1 MLLTEE
7 TAEGEELPKC
17 PSLFT
22 GKEETCL
29 GGVLV
34 MDGTS
39 GATLWQRWTAFQIFS
54 VFCTNDIN
62 NDTRTDCVAS
72 GRNGIILA
80 VDGTSGNTL
89 WESSIVS
96 DLAKITLDS
105 LDLYTI
111 NVIRDVNDDGV
122 NDIVASHVETNG
134 KFALVI
140 AGGIL
145 ITKVLPVMPKPPPPM
160 TRK

>member
-1 MLLTEE
+1 MVFLSQIISSCTLLLILPGPTEE

-17 PSLFT
+17 PSLYS
-22 GKEETCL
+22 GKDETCL

-34 MDGTS
+34 MDGTT
-39 GATLWQRWTAFQIFS
+39 GTTLWQRWTAYQIFS
-54 VFCTNDIN
+54 VFCTYDIN
-62 NDTRTDCVAS
+62 NDSRTDCVAS
-72 GRNGIILA
+72 GRNGVI
-80 VDGTSGNTL
+80 VGMDGYTGRTL

-96 DLAKITLDS
+96 DFAKITLDS

-134 KFALVI
+134 K
-140 AGGIL
+140 
-145 ITKVLPVMPKPPPPM
+145 
-160 TRK
+160 